1 VIGLESDPEVAL
13 SPKSN
18 VVRFEN
24 PKADALSN
32 SSAAPVDAAS
42 ASSPAPKE
50 RAPDPRSV
58 SLVLAGDPGNL
69 KGTVQSAPQVIEPE
83 AEIEK
88 ADTPQEATA
97 VEPNAPVEA
106 GTPLGTFFK
115 FFFLTISSSVAL
127 LWYTIASTGRYF
139 VRHPFHVLLNLAM
152 IVALALGVVT
162 GSEIH
167 SKMIRGQISD
177 RTVDAI
183 IEGSRFTRE
192 YDAEEINRNG
202 ARDFLR
208 VGAPRWTQREAVRA
222 ILFHARKAG
231 LNIEDQS
238 VLLAVADIESGFNPL
253 ARAPTTTACGIFQF
267 VKRTGEM
274 FGLSQ
279 SECMDPWQNAEA
291 GVAHCVY
298 NYEPRIARQLQD
310 VKGTE
315 RLFRAFELSYYLH
328 HDGPESNNPSNEVK
342 ATILNGTHFM
352 FRAYHSLVEES
363 ESQQRAPTFTE

>member
-1 VIGLESDPEVAL
+1 MIGLESDPEVAL

-83 AEIEK
+83 AETEK

-167 SKMIRGQISD
+167 SKMILGRSQTEPLMRLSRGRASPASTTLRKSIEMEL
-177 RTVDAI
+177 AI
-183 IEGSRFTRE
+183 
-192 YDAEEINRNG
+192 
-202 ARDFLR
+202 FLEW
-208 VGAPRWTQREAVRA
+208 ALP
-222 ILFHARKAG
+222 
-231 LNIEDQS
+231 
-238 VLLAVADIESGFNPL
+238 
-253 ARAPTTTACGIFQF
+253 
-267 VKRTGEM
+267 
-274 FGLSQ
+274 
-279 SECMDPWQNAEA
+279 
-291 GVAHCVY
+291 
-298 NYEPRIARQLQD
+298 
-310 VKGTE
+310 
-315 RLFRAFELSYYLH
+315 
-328 HDGPESNNPSNEVK
+328 DGPSARLSGRFFSMHGKQGLTLKTNRS
-342 ATILNGTHFM
+342 F
-352 FRAYHSLVEES
+352 
-363 ESQQRAPTFTE
+363 